1 MSRIA
6 VIASLL
12 ASLFLTGCSKESP
25 PLVLSGSDYPERL
38 SEWRILSIDDGNL
51 KTGHRVIPYDLNTA
65 LFTDYASKLRT
76 VWLPEGQP
84 AVPGESDELV
94 YPDGTIISKTFYY
107 PITDKND
114 RSRVKASD
122 CSAVLYDN
130 NNGLPMDQV
139 RLMETRVLVK
149 LKESWVALPYIWN
162 DAQTEAF
169 LDVAGDSTN
178 LTLVK
183 NDREEKFT
191 YIVPDANECAGCHAD
206 GKSRKLVKPIGPRI
220 RHLNRDLVYADGE
233 QNQLDYWTAHGLLS
247 AVDRATATQNA
258 LWPNGRPG
266 ETLAHRARSYL
277 DINCAHCHNPKGAAK
292 NSGLWL
298 TWDTTT
304 PVRLGFCKPPV
315 AAGKGTGDRKVAI
328 QPGDPDGSILL
339 YRMQSNDPGE
349 MMPELGRSTSHA
361 EGVALVSEWI
371 ASLEGDC

>member
-1 MSRIA
+1 M
-6 VIASLL
+6 
-12 ASLFLTGCSKESP
+12 
-25 PLVLSGSDYPERL
+25 
-38 SEWRILSIDDGNL
+38 
-51 KTGHRVIPYDLNTA
+51 
-65 LFTDYASKLRT
+65 
-76 VWLPEGQP
+76 
-84 AVPGESDELV
+84 
-94 YPDGTIISKTFYY
+94 
-107 PITDKND
+107 
-114 RSRVKASD
+114 
-122 CSAVLYDN
+122 LYDN
-130 NNGLPMDQV
+130 NDGLPMDQV

-162 DAQTEAF
+162 EAQTEAF

-183 NDREEKFT
+183 NDSEEQFT

-220 RHLNRDLVYADGE
+220 RHLNRDLVYADGK
-233 QNQLDYWTAHGLLS
+233 QNQLDYWTAHGLLTG
-247 AVDRATATQNA
+247 VDSTTATQNA
-258 LWPNGRPG
+258 LWPNGRAG
-266 ETLAHRARSYL
+266 ETLEHRARSYL

>member
-1 MSRIA
+1 MPRIA

-25 PLVLSGSDYPERL
+25 RMMLTGSDYPERL
-38 SEWRILSIDDGNL
+38 SDWRILAIEDGNL
-51 KTGHRVIPYDLNTA
+51 TTGHRVVPYDLNTA

-76 VWLPEGQP
+76 VWLPEGQA
-84 AVPGESDELV
+84 AVPGDNDELV

-122 CSAVLYDN
+122 GSAVLYDN
-130 NNGLPMDQV
+130 NDGLPMDQV

-162 DAQTEAF
+162 EAQTEAF

-183 NDREEKFT
+183 NDSEEKFT
-191 YIVPDANECAGCHAD
+191 YIIPDANECAGCHAD

-220 RHLNRDLVYADGE
+220 RHLNRDLVYADGK
-233 QNQLDYWTAHGLLS
+233 QNQLDYWTAHGLLTG
-247 AVDRATATQNA
+247 VDSTSATQNA
-258 LWPNGRPG
+258 LWPNGRAG
-266 ETLAHRARSYL
+266 ETLEHRARSYL

-328 QPGDPDGSILL
+328 QPGDPEGSILL

-371 ASLEGDC
+371 ASQEGDC

>member
-1 MSRIA
+1 MVKRE
-6 VIASLL
+6 L
-12 ASLFLTGCSKESP
+12 
-25 PLVLSGSDYPERL
+25 R
-38 SEWRILSIDDGNL
+38 
-51 KTGHRVIPYDLNTA
+51 LNTA

-76 VWLPEGQP
+76 VWLPEGQA
-84 AVPGESDELV
+84 AVPGDNDELV

-107 PITDKND
+107 PITDKNN

-122 CSAVLYDN
+122 GSAVLYDN
-130 NNGLPMDQV
+130 NDGLPMDQV

-162 DAQTEAF
+162 EAQTEAF

-183 NDREEKFT
+183 NDSEEQFT

-220 RHLNRDLVYADGE
+220 RHLNRDLVYADGK
-233 QNQLDYWTAHGLLS
+233 QNQLDYWTAHGLLTG
-247 AVDRATATQNA
+247 VDSTTATQNA
-258 LWPNGRPG
+258 LWPNGRAG
-266 ETLAHRARSYL
+266 ETLEHRARSYL